1 MTGAGGEWGEGRGM
15 HGGRAGGMVD
25 WKVRVGWR
33 IRASR
38 EHAPS
43 VIIGYKIYM
52 DGEREAQC
60 AVWRREARCEDWW
73 REAQCEVLKFRSG

>member
-1 MTGAGGEWGEGRGM
+1 MTGAGGEWGERRGM
-15 HGGRAGGMVD
+15 RGGRAGGMVD

-43 VIIGYKIYM
+43 AIIGYKIYM
-52 DGEREAQC
+52 DGEREA
-60 AVWRREARCEDWW
+60 
-73 REAQCEVLKFRSG
+73 